1 MRSETDLAVTRSRIF
16 SGSHFA
22 MPQGSVGPMP
32 TIAAAELERLA
43 RDVFAARGV
52 PDDDAAW
59 IAAMLV
65 RANLRGHDSHG
76 VIRIPQ
82 YVAALKAGTLNPK
95 PQLALVVD
103 TPTIA
108 VLDGDGGFG
117 QVVARRGIALAIER
131 ARAHGL
137 AAVALRGANH
147 VGRLADYAELAARE
161 GLVGLLWV
169 NARGGLNVAPW
180 GGAARRLGTN
190 PHAIGIP
197 GPGGTVAMSHDFATS
212 VWAEGKL
219 RVKFNRG
226 EMVPSGIMLNGRGE
240 PSTDPREYYTE
251 PPGSLLTAG
260 AHKGFGLSI
269 AVEILAG
276 ILSGAGAASGEPSV
290 FRNGT
295 LIVCVDPAR
304 FMPPVEFHAQVAALL
319 DWVRSAPLAAAA
331 QEILIPGEPEARM
344 ERERHAAGV
353 PIEDATWRQ
362 ILQCARE
369 VGVDA

>member
-1 MRSETDLAVTRSRIF
+1 MPIF
-16 SGSHFA
+16 SDSHLVVGR
-22 MPQGSVGPMP
+22 GSVAPMP
-32 TIAAAELERLA
+32 TLDAALLERLT
-43 RDVFAARGV
+43 REIFVARGV
-52 PDDDAAW
+52 PEDDAAW
-59 IAAMLV
+59 IASMLV

-82 YVAALKAGTLNPK
+82 YVASLQRGTLNPK
-95 PQLALVVD
+95 PQLRLVVD

-108 VLDGDGGFG
+108 ILDGDGGFG

-131 ARAHGL
+131 ARAQGL

-147 VGRLADYAELAARE
+147 VGRLADYAEMAARE
-161 GLVGLLWV
+161 GLIGLLWV

-180 GGAARRLGTN
+180 GGAGRRLGTN

-197 GPGGTVAMSHDFATS
+197 GPDGGVAMSHDFATS

-226 EMVPSGIMLNGRGE
+226 ETVPPGIMLDGRGE

-251 PPGSLLTAG
+251 PAGSLLTAG
-260 AHKGFGLSI
+260 GHKGFGLSV

-295 LIVCVDPAR
+295 LIVCIDPAR
-304 FMPPVEFHAQVAALL
+304 FLPLPEFHAQVAALM
-319 DWVRSAPLAAAA
+319 DWVRSAPLAAGEN
-331 QEILIPGEPEARM
+331 EILIPGEPEARV
-344 ERERHAAGV
+344 ERERRAAGV
-353 PIEDATWRQ
+353 PIEDETWRQ
-362 ILQCARE
+362 IREVAEE
-369 VGVDA
+369 VGVHA

>member
-1 MRSETDLAVTRSRIF
+1 
-16 SGSHFA
+16 
-22 MPQGSVGPMP
+22 MP

-43 RDVFAARGV
+43 RDVFTAHGV
-52 PDDDAAW
+52 PDGDAAW

-82 YVAALKAGTLNPK
+82 YVASLRAGTLNPK
-95 PQLALVVD
+95 PRLALVVD

-108 VLDGDGGFG
+108 ILDGDGGFG
-117 QVVARRGIALAIER
+117 QVVARRGVALAIER
-131 ARAHGL
+131 ARAQGL

-161 GLVGLLWV
+161 GLIGLLWV

-226 EMVPSGIMLNGRGE
+226 ETVPPGIMLNGLGE
-240 PSTDPREYYTE
+240 PSNDPREYYTD

-260 AHKGFGLSI
+260 AHKGYGLSI
-269 AVEILAG
+269 AIEILGG

-295 LIVCVDPAR
+295 LIVGIDPAR
-304 FMPPVEFHAQVAALL
+304 FLPLADFHAQVAALL
-319 DWVRSAPLAAAA
+319 DWVRTAPLAAGAK
-331 QEILIPGEPEARM
+331 EILIPGEPEARM
-344 ERERHAAGV
+344 ERERRAAGV
-353 PIEDATWRQ
+353 PIEDETWRQ
-362 ILQCARE
+362 IRQAAE
-369 VGVDA
+369 QVGVRA

>member
-1 MRSETDLAVTRSRIF
+1 
-16 SGSHFA
+16 
-22 MPQGSVGPMP
+22 MPNLD
-32 TIAAAELERLA
+32 AALLERLT
-43 RDVFAARGV
+43 RDVFTARGV
-52 PDDDAAW
+52 PDGDAAW
-59 IAAMLV
+59 IATMLV

-76 VIRIPQ
+76 VIRVPQ

-95 PQLALVVD
+95 PNLRLVVD
-103 TPTIA
+103 TSTVAI
-108 VLDGDGGFG
+108 LDGDGGFG
-117 QVVARRGIALAIER
+117 QVVARRGIGLAIER

-147 VGRLADYAELAARE
+147 VGRLADYAEMAAQA
-161 GLVGLLWV
+161 GLIGLLWA

-190 PHAIGIP
+190 PHAVAVP
-197 GPGGTVAMSHDFATS
+197 GPDGVVSMSHDFASS

-226 EMVPSGIMLNGRGE
+226 ETVPAGIMLNGRGE

-260 AHKGFGLSI
+260 AHKGFGLSVAI
-269 AVEILAG
+269 EILGG

-295 LIVCVDPAR
+295 LIVAIDPAR
-304 FMPPVEFHAQVAALL
+304 FLPLADFHAQVTALL
-319 DWVRSAPLAAAA
+319 QWVRSAPLAAGAT
-331 QEILIPGEPEARM
+331 EILVPGEPEARM
-344 ERERHAAGV
+344 ERERRASGV
-353 PIEDATWRQ
+353 PIEETTWKQ
-362 ILQCARE
+362 IQDVARE